1 MKSRIDSYKNDP
13 DKVDL
18 INRVK
23 ELEKINAE
31 LEYREKKLYKFNQD
45 QFKAVHR
52 EAIEPSAVQR

>member
-45 QFKAVHR
+45 
-52 EAIEPSAVQR
+52 